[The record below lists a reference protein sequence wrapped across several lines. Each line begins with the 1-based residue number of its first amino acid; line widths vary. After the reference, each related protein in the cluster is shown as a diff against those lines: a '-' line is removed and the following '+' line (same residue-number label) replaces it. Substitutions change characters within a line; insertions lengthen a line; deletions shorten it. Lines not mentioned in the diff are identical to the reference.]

1 MGSSFL
7 LKARAA
13 WLFGAGLAVC
23 GLLLLL
29 YFAALLYWHFG
40 VAKASVVPANLHL
53 GIVFAV
59 AGAALTALGLH
70 VARGQA
76 ARISA
81 EKSRRADRLR
91 RVHEYRYASRVE
103 PYLGN
108 ATDAGAEESTG
119 PAAPRS
125 RHLRRR

>member
-29 YFAALLYWHFG
+29 YFAALLYWQFG
-40 VAKASVVPANLHL
+40 AAKAAAPANLHL

-76 ARISA
+76 VRISV

-103 PYLGN
+103 PYLGSG
-108 ATDAGAEESTG
+108 TDAGAEESGG
-119 PAAPRS
+119 PAAHRS
-125 RHLRRR
+125 GHLGRR

>member
-1 MGSSFL
+1 MVSSFL

-23 GLLLLL
+23 GVLLLL
-29 YFAALLYWHFG
+29 YFAALLYWQFG
-40 VAKASVVPANLHL
+40 AASSAVPASLHL

-59 AGAALTALGLH
+59 AGAALTALGVH
-70 VARGQA
+70 VARGQTVL
-76 ARISA
+76 ISA

-103 PYLGN
+103 PYIGP
-108 ATDAGAEESTG
+108 ASDAGAEESGG
-119 PAAPRS
+119 PAAHRS
-125 RHLRRR
+125 RHLGRS